1 MMLALLCPAVTTA
14 LLVLAVGWARR
25 RWIIVTVRGESMLPT
40 LVPGQR
46 IRVRRSPPAVV
57 SAGDLVLAEMPTEHV
72 VAMSSAQ
79 PSPGPILKRAV
90 AVPGDRVPPASIPA
104 FVDGN
109 PVLVPPDMYVLLG
122 DNPAG
127 SFDSRQFGYVPAA
140 RILGVVSNRIPA
152 SMTT

>member
-1 MMLALLCPAVTTA
+1 
-14 LLVLAVGWARR
+14 
-25 RWIIVTVRGESMLPT
+25 MLPT

-46 IRVRRSPPAVV
+46 VRVRRSPPAVV
-57 SAGDLVLAEMPTEHV
+57 SAGDLVLAEMPTENLAV
-72 VAMSSAQ
+72 SSA
-79 PSPGPILKRAV
+79 PRPGPGRILKRAV

-109 PVLVPPDMYVLLG
+109 PVLVPPDMFVLLG

-140 RILGVVSNRIPA
+140 RILGVVANRIPGP
-152 SMTT
+152 